1 LETNLNE
8 LITFIFLET
17 PSTATETVTSSTGE
31 KISRIIISIP
41 IIKFEIET
49 VYLFKKCAFLEVN

>member
-1 LETNLNE
+1 LETNFNE

-17 PSTATETVTSSTGE
+17 PSTATETVTSSTG
-31 KISRIIISIP
+31 KKNSGIIISIP
-41 IIKFEIET
+41 IIKFQIET